1 MTRRLFPNAPR
12 HAFWLS
18 SAMVTAVAALVA
30 ELPDHPLGVD
40 RTWARL
46 VGVQPTPGKER
57 TALAFNEA
65 GRGVVRGA
73 TLGAVGLTLA
83 RSRGRGPLAAF
94 ALAEALAPAS
104 VNAAKLVVRRR
115 RPAGSTVD
123 AFGTSFPSGHAAYAA
138 ATTVALVMAGGELD
152 PAHRRLAWAAALAAT
167 AGMAWS
173 RTYLRM
179 HWLSDVTA
187 GALLGA
193 GVSLWAFEAVEE
205 ATRVRG
211 GG

>member
-1 MTRRLFPNAPR
+1 
-12 HAFWLS
+12 
-18 SAMVTAVAALVA
+18 MVTAVAALVA

-40 RTWARL
+40 RAWARL

-57 TALAFNEA
+57 AALAFNEA

-73 TLGAVGLTLA
+73 TLAGLGLTLA
-83 RSRGRGPLAAF
+83 RRRGRGPLTAF
-94 ALAEALAPAS
+94 ALAEVLAPTS

-123 AFGTSFPSGHAAYAA
+123 AFGTSFPSGHSAYAA
-138 ATTVALVMAGGELD
+138 ATAVAVVMAGDELD
-152 PAHRRLAWAAALAAT
+152 PAHLRLAWTLALAAT

-205 ATRVRG
+205 AARVRG
-211 GG
+211 RLG